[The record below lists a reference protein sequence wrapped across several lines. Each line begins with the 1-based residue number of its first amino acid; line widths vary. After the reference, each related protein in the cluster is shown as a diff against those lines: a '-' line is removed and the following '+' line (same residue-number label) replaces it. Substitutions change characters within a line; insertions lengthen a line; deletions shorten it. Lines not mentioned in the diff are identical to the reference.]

1 MKQPTDKDLRL
12 YASLSHV
19 DSDLIPDSI
28 IPPGPAAVPT
38 PQKAK
43 RPSLWAVLR
52 RPQYASVAVAA
63 LLLTLTVVALLV
75 TGITNGPQTEPPP
88 HGTHTTPP
96 ADPIGSV
103 KTPTVED
110 ASALRKGMS
119 LSDLVSLM
127 GNDYTQ
133 EGTRY
138 TFTLDTGEQ
147 LAVDVEYIYGGNIG
161 TRITGFEWLGSAGKT
176 YNPMGLPAEVLQKVQ
191 EYATDTVIPVY
202 AMSSLIGQY
211 DSATPPTLDEILKD
225 AEVHYLRTGAD
236 GETALLDGEGH
247 GAGGY
252 TQDEAFPF
260 LEDVSALFD
269 DSVRVKGYY
278 PIATSTLTEGEA
290 VYLQTSIGDYI
301 LYLHEDVIFVLEGDD
316 PPANDPVPYL
326 LPVGVFHRFAYGMVD
341 KSTALG
347 IGWAFTEERMAI
359 IEPYRMTAEGYQKPV
374 NIATPEAAE
383 QIKVGDRITDLT
395 ETLGVCRRCATARAL
410 YLDPRSGEYIL
421 PTPLPAGL
429 HYWELTDGSG
439 LVIYGDT
446 GTTFSD
452 SFLSSSVINLHVIVS
467 YKERVDAAV
476 LDDMGTPTLATCALI
491 TEGMEKKIAHAIL
504 GEPLTF
510 NWSGEN
516 SNFVWKWME
525 NGQAHTLRVYWSGDQ
540 YDSALSVTSVEYSAM
555 TIEEAMEEIR
565 VGISFADIV
574 ARLGPCRD
582 GHEVDYFGGTGK
594 HGYHFWTLPDGRC
607 LAAYIGYDIPVLTD
621 PLGLNFE
628 RHFNMTVM
636 HLLYLDSPDRASTI
650 GTPGL
655 SMAAEV
661 QTGMK
666 EQLVKALMGEP
677 TATVEGLQSVW
688 EWTEGGKTYTLT
700 AYWKDNAPVGFHGN
714 FNTVS
719 RYELDAETSSAPL
732 IPDKIPTLANAQ
744 VITEGM
750 TASELLTIMGSGAE
764 ASTGVGYTYYI
775 WTLSDGQAFCAVTED
790 DVTNADQ
797 SERIVTYTYFRDSV
811 EEVAIPTPQ
820 NAETVTEGMS
830 MATVYALLG
839 NKHIYKEH
847 ISETDRTWYT
857 PKGVW
862 WDILVT
868 FEAVEYPETNRSRA
882 YAVSVHIDKGE

>member
-1 MKQPTDKDLRL
+1 MKRPTDKDLRL
-12 YASLSHV
+12 FASLSDV
-19 DSDLIPDSI
+19 DSDLIPDST
-28 IPPGPAAVPT
+28 IPLGPVTVPS
-38 PQKAK
+38 PQKNE
-43 RPSLWAVLR
+43 RFSLWAVLR
-52 RPQYASVAVAA
+52 RPRYASVALAA
-63 LLLTLTVVALLV
+63 LLVTLTAVALLV
-75 TGITNGPQTEPPP
+75 TGITNGPRTEPPP
-88 HGTHTTPP
+88 HGTHTT
-96 ADPIGSV
+96 DPIGSV
-103 KTPTVED
+103 KTPTAED
-110 ASALRKGMS
+110 AAALRKGMS
-119 LSDLVSLM
+119 LSELVALM

-147 LAVDVEYIYGGNIG
+147 LAVDTALSDGGQDG
-161 TRITGFEWLGSAGKT
+161 SRITGFEWLGSAGKT
-176 YNPMGLPAEVLQKVQ
+176 YNPMGIPAEILQKVQ
-191 EYATDTVIPVY
+191 DYATDTVIPVY

-269 DSVRVKGYY
+269 ESVRVKGYY
-278 PIATSTLTEGEA
+278 PIMTSSERGA
-290 VYLQTSIGDYI
+290 VYFCTSIGDYI
-301 LYLHEDVIFVLEGDD
+301 LYLHGEVFTLVPEGSEPTLAD
-316 PPANDPVPYL
+316 PIPYL
-326 LPVGVFHRFAYGMVD
+326 LPAAKFHEFAYGVVSD
-341 KSTALG
+341 QCPDYG
-347 IGWAFTEERMAI
+347 IGWMFSDKRMAV
-359 IEPYRMTAEGYQKPV
+359 IEPYQMTAEGYQKPV

-383 QIKVGDRITDLT
+383 QIKVGERITDLT
-395 ETLGVCRRCATARAL
+395 ETLGVCRRCAGSRAL
-410 YLDPRSGEYIL
+410 YYDKESGEYIL
-421 PTPLPAGL
+421 PTPLPLGL

-446 GTTFSD
+446 VTTVPD
-452 SFLSSSVINLHVIVS
+452 ESSSLVYLDFHIT

-476 LDDMGTPTLATCALI
+476 LDDMGTPTLGTCALI
-491 TEGMEKKIAHAIL
+491 TEGMEKSVVFAIL
-504 GEPLTF
+504 GEPLAY
-510 NWSGEN
+510 NWSAEN

-525 NGQAHTLRVYWSGDQ
+525 DGQAHTLRVYWSGGYGDPDLTVASTE
-540 YDSALSVTSVEYSAM
+540 YSVTSVE
-555 TIEEAMEEIR
+555 EALEEIR
-565 VGISFADIV
+565 VGSSFADIV

-582 GHEVDYFGGTGK
+582 GHKVDSFGGTDK
-594 HGYHFWTLPDGRC
+594 SGYHFWTLPDGRC
-607 LAAYIGYDIPVLTD
+607 LAAYIGYDIPALTD

-628 RHFNMTVM
+628 HHFDMTAM
-636 HLLYLDSPDRASTI
+636 HLLYPDSPDRASII

-666 EQLVKALMGEP
+666 EELVKALMGDP
-677 TATVEGLQSVW
+677 TVTVEGLQSVW
-688 EWTEGGKTYTLT
+688 EWSEGGKTYILT
-700 AYWKDNAPVGFHGN
+700 VYWKDNAPVGFHRN

-764 ASTGVGYTYYI
+764 ASTGVGFTYYI

-790 DVTNADQ
+790 DVMNAEQ

-811 EEVAIPTPQ
+811 EEMAIPTVQ
-820 NAETVTEGMS
+820 NVEAVTEGMS
-830 MATVYALLG
+830 IATVHALLG
-839 NKHIYKEH
+839 GEH
-847 ISETDRTWYT
+847 VYQEKISEKSYTWYT
-857 PKGVW
+857 PEDVW
-862 WDILVT
+862 WEITVT

-882 YAVSVHIDKGE
+882 YVVSVYIDKGI

>member
-12 YASLSHV
+12 YASLSDV
-19 DSDLIPDSI
+19 DSDLILDST
-28 IPPGPAAVPT
+28 IPLKPVSVPST
-38 PQKAK
+38 KKAE
-43 RPSLWAVLR
+43 RPSFWAFLC
-52 RPQYASVAVAA
+52 RPQNASVALAA
-63 LLLTLTVVALLV
+63 LLVTLTVVALLV
-75 TGITNGPQTEPPP
+75 TGITKGPQTEPPP
-88 HGTHTTPP
+88 HGTHTT
-96 ADPIGSV
+96 DPIGSV
-103 KTPTVED
+103 KIPTAED
-110 ASALRKGMS
+110 AAALRKGMS
-119 LSDLVSLM
+119 FTELVSLM

-147 LAVDVEYIYGGNIG
+147 LAVDTEYIYGGTVG
-161 TRITGFEWLGSAGKT
+161 SRVTGFEWLGSAGET
-176 YNPMGLPAEVLQKVQ
+176 YNPMGIPAEILQKLQ
-191 EYATDTVIPVY
+191 DYATDTVIPIY
-202 AMSSLIGQY
+202 AMTSLIGQY
-211 DSATPPTLDEILKD
+211 DSTTPPTLDEILKG
-225 AEVHYLRTGAD
+225 AEVHYLRMGAD

-252 TQDEAFPF
+252 MQGEAFSF

-269 DSVRVKGYY
+269 ESVRVKAYY
-278 PIATSTLTEGEA
+278 PIMTSSERGA

-301 LYLHEDVIFVLEGDD
+301 LYLHQDVIFVLEGDD

-341 KSTALG
+341 QSVYYG

-359 IEPYRMTAEGYQKPV
+359 IEPYKMTAEGYQKPV

-383 QIKVGDRITDLT
+383 QIQVGDRVTDLT
-395 ETLGVCRRCATARAL
+395 ETLGVCRRCAAARVL
-410 YLDPRSGEYIL
+410 YYDKESGKYIL
-421 PTPLPAGL
+421 PTPLPLGL

-439 LVIYGDT
+439 LLIYADAGTSVIDE
-446 GTTFSD
+446 
-452 SFLSSSVINLHVIVS
+452 SSSLVYLDFHIT

-476 LDDMGTPTLATCALI
+476 LDDMGTPTLKTCALI
-491 TEGMEKKIAHAIL
+491 AEGMEKSVVFAIL
-504 GEPLTF
+504 GEPLAY
-510 NWSGEN
+510 NWSAEN

-525 NGQAHTLRVYWSGDQ
+525 DGQAHSLRVYWSGG
-540 YDSALSVTSVEYSAM
+540 YADSNPTVASTEHSVTSVE
-555 TIEEAMEEIR
+555 EALEEIR
-565 VGISFADIV
+565 VGSSFADIV

-582 GHEVDYFGGTGK
+582 GHEVDYFGGTDK
-594 HGYHFWTLPDGRC
+594 SGYHFWTLPDGRC
-607 LAAYIGYDIPVLTD
+607 LAAYIGYDIPPLTD
-621 PLGLNFE
+621 PLGLNAE
-628 RHFNMTVM
+628 HHFDKTVM

-666 EQLVKALMGEP
+666 EQLVKALMGDP

-700 AYWKDNAPVGFHGN
+700 AYWKDNAPVGFHKN

-750 TASELLTIMGSGAE
+750 TASELLTIMGSRVHAV
-764 ASTGVGYTYYI
+764 TGVGYTYYI

-797 SERIVTYTYFRDSV
+797 SERIVTYTYFRDSA
-811 EEVAIPTPQ
+811 EAMYVATTE
-820 NAETVTEGMS
+820 NMEAVTEGMS
-830 MATVYALLG
+830 LATVYALLG
-839 NKHIYKEH
+839 TEAWDTEYDYPSSLTVTWGTSEGAWWE
-847 ISETDRTWYT
+847 IS
-857 PKGVW
+857 
-862 WDILVT
+862 VT
-868 FEAVEYPETNRSRA
+868 FETVEYPESNRARA
-882 YAVSVHIDKGE
+882 YVSSVHIDKGL

>member
-1 MKQPTDKDLRL
+1 MKRPTDKDLRL
-12 YASLSHV
+12 FASLSDV
-19 DSDLIPDSI
+19 DSDLIPDST
-28 IPPGPAAVPT
+28 IPLGPVTVPS
-38 PQKAK
+38 PQKNE
-43 RPSLWAVLR
+43 RFSLWAVLR
-52 RPQYASVAVAA
+52 RPRYASVALAA
-63 LLLTLTVVALLV
+63 LLVTLTAVALLV
-75 TGITNGPQTEPPP
+75 TGITNGPRTEPPP
-88 HGTHTTPP
+88 HGTHTT
-96 ADPIGSV
+96 DPIGSV
-103 KTPTVED
+103 KTPTAED
-110 ASALRKGMS
+110 AVALRKGMS
-119 LSDLVSLM
+119 LSELVALM

-147 LAVDVEYIYGGNIG
+147 LAVDTALSDGGQDG
-161 TRITGFEWLGSAGKT
+161 SRITGFEWLGSAGKT
-176 YNPMGLPAEVLQKVQ
+176 YNPMGIPAEILQKVQ
-191 EYATDTVIPVY
+191 DYATDTVIPVY

-269 DSVRVKGYY
+269 ESVRVKGYY
-278 PIATSTLTEGEA
+278 PIMTSSERGA
-290 VYLQTSIGDYI
+290 VYFCTSIGDYI
-301 LYLHEDVIFVLEGDD
+301 LYLHGEVFTLVPEGSEPTLAD
-316 PPANDPVPYL
+316 PIPYL
-326 LPVGVFHRFAYGMVD
+326 LPAAKFHEFAYGVVSD
-341 KSTALG
+341 QCPDYG
-347 IGWAFTEERMAI
+347 IGWMFSDKRMAV
-359 IEPYRMTAEGYQKPV
+359 IEPYQMTAEGYQKPV

-383 QIKVGDRITDLT
+383 QIKVGERITDLT
-395 ETLGVCRRCATARAL
+395 ETLGVCRRCAGSRAL
-410 YLDPRSGEYIL
+410 YYDKESGEYIL
-421 PTPLPAGL
+421 PTPLPLGL

-446 GTTFSD
+446 VTTVPD
-452 SFLSSSVINLHVIVS
+452 ESSSLVYLDFHIT

-476 LDDMGTPTLATCALI
+476 LDDMGTPTLGTCALI
-491 TEGMEKKIAHAIL
+491 TEGMEKSVVFAIL
-504 GEPLTF
+504 GEPLAY
-510 NWSGEN
+510 NWSAEN

-525 NGQAHTLRVYWSGDQ
+525 DGQAHTLRVYWSGGYGDPDLTVASTE
-540 YDSALSVTSVEYSAM
+540 YSVTSVE
-555 TIEEAMEEIR
+555 EALEEIR
-565 VGISFADIV
+565 VGSSFADIV

-582 GHEVDYFGGTGK
+582 GHKVDSFGGTDK
-594 HGYHFWTLPDGRC
+594 SGYHFWTLPDGRC
-607 LAAYIGYDIPVLTD
+607 LAAYIGYDIPALTD

-628 RHFNMTVM
+628 HHFDMTAM
-636 HLLYLDSPDRASTI
+636 HLLYPDSPDRASII

-666 EQLVKALMGEP
+666 EELVKALMGDP
-677 TATVEGLQSVW
+677 TVTVEGLQSVW
-688 EWTEGGKTYTLT
+688 EWSEGGKTYILT
-700 AYWKDNAPVGFHGN
+700 VYWKDNAPVGFHRN

-764 ASTGVGYTYYI
+764 ASTGVGFTYYI

-790 DVTNADQ
+790 DVMNAEQ

-811 EEVAIPTPQ
+811 EEMAIPTVQ
-820 NAETVTEGMS
+820 NVEAVTEGMS
-830 MATVYALLG
+830 IATVHALLG
-839 NKHIYKEH
+839 GEH
-847 ISETDRTWYT
+847 VYQEKISEKSYTWYT
-857 PKGVW
+857 PEDVW
-862 WDILVT
+862 WEITVT

-882 YAVSVHIDKGE
+882 YVVSVYIDKGI

>member
-1 MKQPTDKDLRL
+1 MKRPTDKDLRL
-12 YASLSHV
+12 FASLSDV
-19 DSDLIPDSI
+19 DSDLIPDST
-28 IPPGPAAVPT
+28 IPLGPVTVPS
-38 PQKAK
+38 PQKNE
-43 RPSLWAVLR
+43 RFSLWAVLR
-52 RPQYASVAVAA
+52 RPRYASVALAA
-63 LLLTLTVVALLV
+63 LLVTLTAVALLV
-75 TGITNGPQTEPPP
+75 TGITNDPRTEPPP
-88 HGTHTTPP
+88 HGTHTT
-96 ADPIGSV
+96 DPIGSV
-103 KTPTVED
+103 KTPTAED
-110 ASALRKGMS
+110 AAALRKGMS
-119 LSDLVSLM
+119 LSELVALM

-147 LAVDVEYIYGGNIG
+147 LAVDTALADGGQDG
-161 TRITGFEWLGSAGKT
+161 SRITGFEWLGGAGKT
-176 YNPMGLPAEVLQKVQ
+176 YNPMGIPAEILQKVQ
-191 EYATDTVIPVY
+191 DYATDTVIPVY

-269 DSVRVKGYY
+269 KSVRVKAYY
-278 PIATSTLTEGEA
+278 PIMTSSERGA
-290 VYLQTSIGDYI
+290 VYFRTSIGDYI
-301 LYLHEDVIFVLEGDD
+301 LYLHGEAFTLVPEGSEPTLAD
-316 PPANDPVPYL
+316 PIPYL
-326 LPVGVFHRFAYGMVD
+326 MPAAKFHEFAYGVVSD
-341 KSTALG
+341 QCPDYG
-347 IGWAFTEERMAI
+347 IGWMFSDKRMAV
-359 IEPYRMTAEGYQKPV
+359 IEPYQMTAEGYQKPV

-383 QIKVGDRITDLT
+383 QIKVGERVTDLT
-395 ETLGVCRRCATARAL
+395 ETLGVCRRCAGSRAL
-410 YLDPRSGEYIL
+410 YYDKESGEYIL
-421 PTPLPAGL
+421 PTPLPLGL

-446 GTTFSD
+446 VTTVPD
-452 SFLSSSVINLHVIVS
+452 ESSSLVYLDFHIT

-476 LDDMGTPTLATCALI
+476 LDDMGTPTLGTCALI
-491 TEGMEKKIAHAIL
+491 TEGMEKSVVFAIL
-504 GEPLTF
+504 GEPLAY
-510 NWSGEN
+510 NWSAEN

-525 NGQAHTLRVYWSGDQ
+525 DGQAHSLRVYWSGGYGDPDLTVASTE
-540 YDSALSVTSVEYSAM
+540 YSVTSVE
-555 TIEEAMEEIR
+555 EALEEIR
-565 VGISFADIV
+565 VGSSFADIV

-582 GHEVDYFGGTGK
+582 GHKVDSFGGTDK
-594 HGYHFWTLPDGRC
+594 SGYHFWTLPDGRC
-607 LAAYIGYDIPVLTD
+607 LAAYMGYDIPALTD

-628 RHFNMTVM
+628 HHFDMTAM
-636 HLLYLDSPDRASTI
+636 HLLYPDSPDRASII

-666 EQLVKALMGEP
+666 EELVKALMGDP
-677 TATVEGLQSVW
+677 TVTVEGLQSVW
-688 EWTEGGKTYTLT
+688 EWSEGGKTYILT
-700 AYWKDNAPVGFHGN
+700 VYWKDNAPVGFHRN

-750 TASELLTIMGSGAE
+750 TASELLTIMGSRVRAV
-764 ASTGVGYTYYI
+764 TGVGYTYYI

-790 DVTNADQ
+790 DVMNAEQ

-811 EEVAIPTPQ
+811 EEMAIPTVQ
-820 NAETVTEGMS
+820 NVEAVTEGMS
-830 MATVYALLG
+830 IATVHALLG
-839 NKHIYKEH
+839 GEH
-847 ISETDRTWYT
+847 VYQEKISEKSYTWYT
-857 PKGVW
+857 TEDVW
-862 WDILVT
+862 WEITVT

-882 YAVSVHIDKGE
+882 YVVSVYIDKGI

>member
-12 YASLSHV
+12 YASLSDV
-19 DSDLIPDSI
+19 DSDLILDSTI
-28 IPPGPAAVPT
+28 ILKPVAVPST
-38 PQKAK
+38 KKAE
-43 RPSLWAVLR
+43 RPSLWAFLC
-52 RPQYASVAVAA
+52 RPQNASVALAA
-63 LLLTLTVVALLV
+63 LLVTLTAVALLV
-75 TGITNGPQTEPPP
+75 TGITKGPQTEPPP
-88 HGTHTTPP
+88 HGTHTT
-96 ADPIGSV
+96 DPIGSV
-103 KTPTVED
+103 KTPTAED
-110 ASALRKGMS
+110 AAALRKGMS
-119 LSDLVSLM
+119 LSELVSLM

-147 LAVDVEYIYGGNIG
+147 LAVDTEYIYGGTVG
-161 TRITGFEWLGSAGKT
+161 SRVTGFEWLGSAGET
-176 YNPMGLPAEVLQKVQ
+176 YNPMGIPAEVLQKVQ
-191 EYATDTVIPVY
+191 EYATDRVIPVY

-252 TQDEAFPF
+252 MQGEAFSF
-260 LEDVSALFD
+260 IEDVSALFD

-278 PIATSTLTEGEA
+278 PILTSRLTEGEA

-341 KSTALG
+341 QSVHLG

-359 IEPYRMTAEGYQKPV
+359 IEPYQMTAEGYQKPV

-383 QIKVGDRITDLT
+383 QIQVGDRITDLT
-395 ETLGVCRRCATARAL
+395 ETLGICRRCAGSRVL
-410 YLDPRSGEYIL
+410 RYDKESGEYIL
-421 PTPLPAGL
+421 PTPLPLGL

-439 LVIYGDT
+439 LVIYADA
-446 GTTFSD
+446 GTSVID
-452 SFLSSSVINLHVIVS
+452 ESSSLVYLDFHIT

-476 LDDMGTPTLATCALI
+476 LDDMGTPTLKTCALI
-491 TEGMEKKIAHAIL
+491 AEGMEKSVVFAIL
-504 GEPLTF
+504 GEPLAY
-510 NWSGEN
+510 NWSAEK

-525 NGQAHTLRVYWSGDQ
+525 DGQAHTLRVYWSGG
-540 YDSALSVTSVEYSAM
+540 YGDSNLTVASTEHSVTSVE
-555 TIEEAMEEIR
+555 EALEEIR
-565 VGISFADIV
+565 VGSSFADIV

-582 GHEVDYFGGTGK
+582 GHKVDSFGGTDK
-594 HGYHFWTLPDGRC
+594 SGYHFWTLPDGRC
-607 LAAYIGYDIPVLTD
+607 LAAYIGYDIRALTD
-621 PLGLNFE
+621 PLGLNAE
-628 RHFNMTVM
+628 YHFDKTVM
-636 HLLYLDSPDRASTI
+636 HLLYLDSFDHAGII

-666 EQLVKALMGEP
+666 EELVKALMGNP

-688 EWTEGGKTYTLT
+688 EWSEGGKSYTLT
-700 AYWKDNAPVGFHGN
+700 VYWKDNAPVGFHKN

-750 TASELLTIMGSGAE
+750 TASELLTIMGSRVHAV
-764 ASTGVGYTYYI
+764 TGVGYTYYI

-797 SERIVTYTYFRDSV
+797 PERIVTYTYFRDSA
-811 EEVAIPTPQ
+811 EAMYVATTE
-820 NAETVTEGMS
+820 NMEAVTEGMS
-830 MATVYALLG
+830 LATVYALLG
-839 NKHIYKEH
+839 TEAWDAEYDCP
-847 ISETDRTWYT
+847 SSLTATWGT
-857 PKGVW
+857 NEGAW
-862 WDILVT
+862 WEITVT
-868 FEAVEYPETNRSRA
+868 FETIEYPETNRARA
-882 YAVSVHIDKGE
+882 YASSVHIDKGL